1 MSTKEKTDKV
11 LRSLENAKYKWRTIE
26 GISKEIGESTNDIWE
41 IIDQNSDV
49 VIESSVRSNTGLRLF
64 TTKKHFENTSS
75 SIEKLF
81 GAFKGRIR

>member
-1 MSTKEKTDKV
+1 MSTKEKTDNV
-11 LRSLENAKYKWRTIE
+11 LKSLENPKYKWRTIE
-26 GISKEIGESTNDIWE
+26 GISKEIGESINDIWE

-49 VIESSVRSNTGLRLF
+49 VIESSVRSNKGLRLF